1 MIANALFVSTVF
13 FLAAGFYLMGALK
26 YLAPYRALLWHEYAA
41 AILAYAAVFFINL
54 FALAYYVNRKF
65 FLKDTGRKLAHFDKE
80 IQQGEHQLSAEMA
93 RRLGGLQ

>member
-1 MIANALFVSTVF
+1 MIANALFVTTVF

-26 YLAPYRALLWHEYAA
+26 YLAPYRPLLWHEYAA
-41 AILAYAAVFFINL
+41 AILAYAAVFFVNL
-54 FALAYYVNRKF
+54 FALVYYVNRKF

-80 IQQGEHQLSAEMA
+80 IREGEHELSAEMA